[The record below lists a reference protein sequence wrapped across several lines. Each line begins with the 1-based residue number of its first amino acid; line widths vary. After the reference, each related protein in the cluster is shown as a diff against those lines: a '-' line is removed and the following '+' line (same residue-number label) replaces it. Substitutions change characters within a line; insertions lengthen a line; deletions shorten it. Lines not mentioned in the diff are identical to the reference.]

1 MLTHLAIR
9 DVVLISALDL
19 TLAPGLTVMTGETG
33 AGKSII
39 LDALA
44 LVLGARSEARLVR
57 TGAQQANVTASF
69 DLPAKNPAIKILRDQ
84 GITVGDELII
94 RRVVGADGK
103 SKAFI
108 NDQPVGIA
116 LLREISPMLVD
127 VHGQFDNQGL
137 LDPATHLALLD
148 RFAAHEKLL
157 SVVAAA
163 YGDWRDKESALANL
177 RETAAKAAAEEAF
190 LRAAVAEL
198 EDLSPEAG
206 EEEKLAARRTFLQ
219 QQEKLFE
226 VLRYADEGLG
236 GMETTLLDVRR
247 QVEKVMDKT
256 GAILSPLSGAM
267 DALYDAVAN
276 AQSAAQSIADE
287 INNDDQS
294 LEQSEA
300 RLFAIRALA
309 RKHHCTADQLSEKR
323 REFSQAL
330 MLIEDQGDFMA
341 RLEKETAGARARY
354 ITAAEKLS
362 ASRSA
367 AGDKLSKAIQKE
379 LAPLKLEKATFA
391 VAVEPLNES
400 QWSANGADS
409 VRFMV
414 AMNPGQPLA
423 PLHKT
428 ASGGEMAR
436 LLLAIK
442 VVLAKIENIPVLV
455 FDEVDTGIGGAVAE
469 AVGER
474 LQKLALDAQVIVIT
488 HAPQVAARGANH
500 WRVAKSQKA
509 KQTMTQVEVLNDNDR
524 REEIARMLSG
534 AEITGEARAV
544 AERMLAG

>member
-1 MLTHLAIR
+1 VLTQLSIR

-19 TLAPGLTVMTGETG
+19 SLAPGLTVMTGETG

-57 TGAQQANVTASF
+57 AGAQQASVTASF
-69 DLPAKNPAIKILRDQ
+69 DLARKSLVRAKLDEQ
-84 GITVGDELII
+84 GITVEDELII

-108 NDQPVGIA
+108 NDQPVGVG
-116 LLREISPMLVD
+116 LLRDISPMLVD
-127 VHGQFDNQGL
+127 VHGQFDNHGL
-137 LDPATHLALLD
+137 LDPATHLELLD

-157 SVVAAA
+157 SGTAAA
-163 YGDWRDKESALANL
+163 YTDWRDKSSALENL
-177 RETAAKAAAEEAF
+177 RDAAAKAQAEEAF
-190 LRAAVAEL
+190 LRAAVQEL
-198 EDLSPEAG
+198 EDLSPEVG
-206 EEEKLAARRTFLQ
+206 EEEKLANRRTFLQ

-226 VLRYADEGLG
+226 VLRYADEGIG
-236 GMETTLLDVRR
+236 VMETSLLDVRR
-247 QVEKVMDKT
+247 QVEKLLDKT
-256 GAILSPLSGAM
+256 GAILSPLSATL

-276 AQSAAQSIADE
+276 AQGAAQNIANQ

-300 RLFAIRALA
+300 RLFALRALA
-309 RKHHCTADQLSEKR
+309 RKHHCTADELPDRR
-323 REFSQAL
+323 REFARML
-330 MLIEDQGDFMA
+330 MLIEDQGDFIT
-341 RLEKETAGARARY
+341 RLEKEVVLSREKYTA
-354 ITAAEKLS
+354 AAEKLS
-362 ASRSA
+362 VSRSV
-367 AGDKLSKAIQKE
+367 AGDKLSRAIQKE
-379 LAPLKLEKATFA
+379 LAPLKLEKATFV
-391 VAVEPLNES
+391 VAVDVLNET
-400 QWSANGADS
+400 QWSANGMDA

-474 LQKLALDAQVIVIT
+474 LQKLAKDAQVIVIT

-500 WRVAKSQKA
+500 WRVMKSQKA
-509 KQTMTQVEVLNDNDR
+509 KQTVTQVDILNDNER
-524 REEIARMLSG
+524 QEEIARMLSG
-534 AEITGEARAV
+534 AEVTGEARAV
-544 AERMLAG
+544 AARMLAG

>member
-1 MLTHLAIR
+1 MLTQLSIR
-9 DVVLISALDL
+9 DVVLIQALDL
-19 TLAPGLTVMTGETG
+19 ALAPGLTVMTGETG

-57 TGAQQANVTASF
+57 IGAPQASVTASF
-69 DLPAKNPAIKILRDQ
+69 ELAKNNPARAKLNEQ
-84 GITVGDELII
+84 GIPVKDELIL
-94 RRVVGADGK
+94 RRVVSADGK

-108 NDQPVGIA
+108 NDQPVGVG

-127 VHGQFDNQGL
+127 VHGQFDNHGL
-137 LDPATHLALLD
+137 LDPATHLELLD

-157 SVVAAA
+157 VATAVA
-163 YGDWRDKESALANL
+163 YQDWRAKESALQNL
-177 RETAAKAAAEEAF
+177 RETAAKSQADELF
-190 LRAAVAEL
+190 LRTAVTEL
-198 EDLSPEAG
+198 DDLSPEIG
-206 EEEKLAARRTFLQ
+206 EEEKLASRRTFLQ

-226 VLRYADEGLG
+226 VLRYADEGMG
-236 GMETTLLDVRR
+236 SMETNLLDVRR
-247 QVEKVMDKT
+247 QVEKLVDKT
-256 GAILSPLSGAM
+256 GNILLPLSVTL

-276 AQSAAQSIADE
+276 AQSAAQNIANQ

-294 LEQSEA
+294 LEQSET

-309 RKHHCTADQLSEKR
+309 RKHHCTADELPEKR
-323 REFSQAL
+323 REFTQAL
-330 MLIEDQGDFMA
+330 MLIEDQGDFIT
-341 RLEKETAGARARY
+341 RLEMEVAAARDQY
-354 ITAAEKLS
+354 IAAAEKLS
-362 ASRSA
+362 ASRRT
-367 AGDKLSKAIQKE
+367 AGEKLSKTIQKE
-379 LAPLKLEKATFA
+379 LAPLKLEKAVFA
-391 VAVEPLNES
+391 VGQEPINDT
-400 QWSANGADS
+400 QWSANGMDA
-409 VRFMV
+409 VRFVV
-414 AMNPGQPLA
+414 AMNPGQPMA

-474 LQKLALDAQVIVIT
+474 LQKLAKDAQVIVIT

-509 KQTMTQVEVLNDNDR
+509 KQTITQVDVLNDNDR

-544 AERMLAG
+544 AARMLAG

>member
-1 MLTHLAIR
+1 VLTQLSIR
-9 DVVLISALDL
+9 DVVLIQALDL
-19 TLAPGLTVMTGETG
+19 ALAPGLTVMTGETG

-57 TGAQQANVTASF
+57 IGAPQASVTASF
-69 DLPAKNPAIKILRDQ
+69 ELAKNNPARAKLNEQ
-84 GITVGDELII
+84 GIPVKDELIL
-94 RRVVGADGK
+94 RRVVSADGK

-108 NDQPVGIA
+108 NDQPVGVG

-127 VHGQFDNQGL
+127 VHGQFDNHGL
-137 LDPATHLALLD
+137 LDPATHLELLD

-157 SVVAAA
+157 VATAVA
-163 YGDWRDKESALANL
+163 YQDWRAKESALQNL
-177 RETAAKAAAEEAF
+177 RETAAKSQADELF
-190 LRAAVAEL
+190 LRTAVTEL
-198 EDLSPEAG
+198 DDLSPEIG
-206 EEEKLAARRTFLQ
+206 EEEKLASRRTFLQ

-226 VLRYADEGLG
+226 VLRYADEGMG
-236 GMETTLLDVRR
+236 SMETNLLDVRR
-247 QVEKVMDKT
+247 QVEKLVDKT
-256 GAILSPLSGAM
+256 GNILLPLSVTL

-276 AQSAAQSIADE
+276 AQSAAQNIANQ

-294 LEQSEA
+294 LEQSET

-309 RKHHCTADQLSEKR
+309 RKHHCTADELPEKR
-323 REFSQAL
+323 REFTQAL
-330 MLIEDQGDFMA
+330 MLIEDQGDFIT
-341 RLEKETAGARARY
+341 RLEMEVAAARDQY
-354 ITAAEKLS
+354 IAAAEKLS
-362 ASRSA
+362 ASRRT
-367 AGDKLSKAIQKE
+367 AGEKLSKTIQKE
-379 LAPLKLEKATFA
+379 LAPLKLEKAVFA
-391 VAVEPLNES
+391 VGQEPINDT
-400 QWSANGADS
+400 QWSANGMDA
-409 VRFMV
+409 VRFVV
-414 AMNPGQPLA
+414 AMNPGQPMA

-474 LQKLALDAQVIVIT
+474 LQKLAKDAQVIVIT

-509 KQTMTQVEVLNDNDR
+509 KQTITQVDVLNDNDR

-544 AERMLAG
+544 AARMLAG

>member
-1 MLTHLAIR
+1 MLTQLSIR

-19 TLAPGLTVMTGETG
+19 SLAPGLTVMTGETG

-57 TGAQQANVTASF
+57 AGAQQASVTASF
-69 DLPAKNPAIKILRDQ
+69 DLARKSLVRAKLDEQ
-84 GITVGDELII
+84 GITVEDELII

-108 NDQPVGIA
+108 NDQPVGVG
-116 LLREISPMLVD
+116 LLRDISPMLVD
-127 VHGQFDNQGL
+127 VHGQFDNHGL
-137 LDPATHLALLD
+137 LDPATHLELLD

-157 SVVAAA
+157 SGTAAA
-163 YGDWRDKESALANL
+163 YTDWRDKSSALENL
-177 RETAAKAAAEEAF
+177 RDAAAKAQAEEAF
-190 LRAAVAEL
+190 LRAAVQEL
-198 EDLSPEAG
+198 EDLSPEVG
-206 EEEKLAARRTFLQ
+206 EEEKLANRRTFLQ

-226 VLRYADEGLG
+226 VLRYADEGIG
-236 GMETTLLDVRR
+236 VMETSLLDVRR
-247 QVEKVMDKT
+247 QVEKLLDKT
-256 GAILSPLSGAM
+256 GAILSPLSATL

-276 AQSAAQSIADE
+276 AQGAAQNIANQ

-300 RLFAIRALA
+300 RLFALRALA
-309 RKHHCTADQLSEKR
+309 RKHHCTADELPDRR
-323 REFSQAL
+323 REFARML
-330 MLIEDQGDFMA
+330 MLIEDQGDFIT
-341 RLEKETAGARARY
+341 RLEKEVVLSREKYTA
-354 ITAAEKLS
+354 AAEKLS
-362 ASRSA
+362 VSRSV
-367 AGDKLSKAIQKE
+367 AGDKLSRAIQKE
-379 LAPLKLEKATFA
+379 LAPLKLEKATFV
-391 VAVEPLNES
+391 VAVDVLNET
-400 QWSANGADS
+400 QWSANGMDA

-474 LQKLALDAQVIVIT
+474 LQKLAKDAQVIVIT

-500 WRVAKSQKA
+500 WRVMKSQKA
-509 KQTMTQVEVLNDNDR
+509 KQTVTQVDILNDNER
-524 REEIARMLSG
+524 QEEIARMLSG
-534 AEITGEARAV
+534 AEVTGEARAV
-544 AERMLAG
+544 AARMLAG